1 MKKLLTLLL
10 ALVLCLLP
18 LSSLADSSVTLGEYV
33 TPFGGLSTLRWT
45 ADEPPESGYYVVIQ
59 SSSRD
64 GSSNVM
70 QLAGQTGGTSLET
83 GLLVPDASYTVYVV
97 DKDFTILGVQ
107 DYTIPSVT
115 EFEDGNLKS
124 KHIKV
129 SMELR
134 QSNADGKY
142 KRINGFN
149 ASEMNAMAADGSVFS
164 CMKYQMQMP
173 QLAYA
178 RTFYVQLAFEAPNG
192 CFYTDKAEEITFER
206 VNNGYQTI
214 WWDYAG
220 ADFFKDLYD
229 QTGNI
234 PPGEYK
240 IHLYWDGY
248 WVNTSTFR
256 VN

>member
-10 ALVLCLLP
+10 ALILFLLP
-18 LSSLADSSVTLGEYV
+18 FPSFADSSVTLGEYI
-33 TPFGGLSTLRWT
+33 TPFGGLSRIRWT
-45 ADEPPESGYYVVIQ
+45 AEEPSENGYIVIIQ
-59 SSSRD
+59 STGRD
-64 GSSNVM
+64 GSVNVM
-70 QLAGQTGGTSLET
+70 QLAGQTGETSLET

-97 DKDFTILGVQ
+97 DDSFNILDMKDYSIS
-107 DYTIPSVT
+107 SVPA
-115 EFEDGNLKS
+115 FEDGNLKS
-124 KHIKV
+124 NHIKV
-129 SMELR
+129 STELR
-134 QSNADGKY
+134 QASTDSKY
-142 KRINGFN
+142 KKISAFN

-234 PPGEYK
+234 PSGEYK